1 MYITLGMLYHY
12 FTYIFD
18 GNFHVIS
25 GFHYMFFTSFRPS
38 NVFVLQD
45 NCDIY
50 IFFGGVYIFVLIV
63 LYWCPTDMIS
73 LDLFQLTV
81 YCLFFLLK
89 FYDYWCIII
98 ICNFPLGMFYILMLV
113 WGPYGYQTSIILTIN
128 LTFYGVLWY
137 SVQE

>member
-1 MYITLGMLYHY
+1 MYVTLGMLYHY

-18 GNFHVIS
+18 GYFHIIS
-25 GFHYMFFTSFRPS
+25 GFNYIFFSSFRPS
-38 NVFVLQD
+38 NALSFMTIA
-45 NCDIY
+45 IY
-50 IFFGGVYIFVLIV
+50 IYILLGNIFILIV
-63 LYWCPTDMIS
+63 LNWCPTDMIS
-73 LDLFQLTV
+73 LDLFQSTAS
-81 YCLFFLLK
+81 YLFFLLK

-128 LTFYGVLWY
+128 LTFYCVLWC